1 VCIENNIQ
9 QGTQGTE
16 ENVQSQEEGEDDEDS
31 EEIQEEEVA
40 LRRSS
45 RQPQPSTRLKNFI
58 TYSVQY
64 PIQVYISYNNITQDH
79 YVFLNTL
86 SKEEEPT
93 NYEITRL
100 EPKWCKAMD
109 EVLRALEQKNQ
120 TWEVCYLSKNKK
132 SVGCR

>member
-100 EPKWCKAMD
+100 EPKWCKVMD
-109 EVLRALEQKNQ
+109 EVLCALE
-120 TWEVCYLSKNKK
+120 KK
-132 SVGCR
+132 LNLGSMLFIKK